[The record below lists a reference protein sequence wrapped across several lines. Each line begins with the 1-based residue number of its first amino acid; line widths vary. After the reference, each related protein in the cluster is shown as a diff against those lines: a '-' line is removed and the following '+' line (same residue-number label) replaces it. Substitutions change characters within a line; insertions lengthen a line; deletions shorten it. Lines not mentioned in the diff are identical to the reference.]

1 MVLRGS
7 NNRNDTYSFGPNTI
21 VFLLLAS
28 KQGENSIL
36 KIQTQRGCR
45 ITRAGVRRYM
55 AGDRVAELYR
65 DRKATDGRNVR
76 CVFVLFVGW
85 LVCFVLV
92 WLVLLCF
99 ALLCFVLV
107 CSRLP
112 KAFSCSGVLGTA
124 SGGYHLPAFGLSR
137 FQSQSSIQLS
147 ILKNHPLQRKLTSFP
162 SVCIFRFELGF
173 CLFVLLGFLGGPFE
187 RDSSFS
193 RGPES
198 LVNQW
203 RNLGSVKYRVWACK
217 PRRTGGCGN
226 PQVR

>member
-1 MVLRGS
+1 MSYHQSRCPKVHGG
-7 NNRNDTYSFGPNTI
+7 GPGGGA
-21 VFLLLAS
+21 VPRP
-28 KQGENSIL
+28 K
-36 KIQTQRGCR
+36 
-45 ITRAGVRRYM
+45 
-55 AGDRVAELYR
+55 GD
-65 DRKATDGRNVR
+65 
-76 CVFVLFVGW
+76 GW
-85 LVCFVLV
+85 AKREVCVCFVCRLACLFCVGLV
-92 WLVLLCF
+92 GL

-187 RDSSFS
+187 RDSFFS

-198 LVNQW
+198 LVNKW
-203 RNLGSVKYRVWACK
+203 SNLGSVKYRVWACK

-226 PQVR
+226 FQVR